1 MRDER
6 LEKLARLLVNYSTQ
20 VTPGDFVYIRADEVA
35 TPWAKA
41 VAREAVKAGGHVE
54 VVLTSDEISEVILKE
69 STEEQLKEGNLINET
84 LLAKADVWLTAW
96 GSRNVKYAS
105 NIDSEKIKHS
115 SIGAKKWRKFY
126 SDRMGDGSLRWCGT
140 QFPALGDA
148 QEAGMSLEEYEDF
161 VYGAGLLHLEDPVA
175 EWKRISKEQDR
186 WIAYLNTKS
195 SIRIVSGET
204 DVTASV
210 SGRKWINCD
219 GRVNFPDGEIFTSPV
234 EDSVNGKVYFEFPL
248 IYSGKEIQGIRLN
261 IVNGRIKEASAER
274 GEDLL
279 LTILDTDE
287 GARTFGEL
295 AIGTNYGIKNI
306 TKNILF
312 DEKIGGT
319 FHMAIGDSFPEAGGQ
334 NKSVIHWDMIGELRK
349 EGKIYADGE
358 LFHENGQFI
367 PEVLEKF
374 EESLSG
380 L

>member
-1 MRDER
+1 MRDQR
-6 LEKLARLLVNYSTQ
+6 LEKLAKLLVHYSTE
-20 VTPGDFVYIRADEVA
+20 VVPGDFVYIRADEVA

-69 STEEQLKEGNLINET
+69 STSDQLKEGNLINET
-84 LLAKADVWLTAW
+84 LLEKADVWLTAW
-96 GSRNVKYAS
+96 GSRNVKYAT
-105 NIDSEKIKHS
+105 NIDSEKIKDS

-126 SDRMGDGSLRWCGT
+126 SDRTGDGSLRWCGT

-161 VYGAGLLHLEDPVA
+161 VYGAGLLDKEDPVS
-175 EWKRISKEQDR
+175 EWKRISKEQER
-186 WIAYLNTKS
+186 WINYLNTKKT
-195 SIRIVSGET
+195 IRILSGET
-204 DVTASV
+204 DVTAKID
-210 SGRKWINCD
+210 GRKWVNCD
-219 GRVNFPDGEIFTSPV
+219 GKQNFPDGEIFTSPV
-234 EDSVNGKVYFEFPL
+234 EDAVDGKVHFEIPL
-248 IYSGKEIQGIRLN
+248 IYAGKEIEGIR
-261 IVNGRIKEASAER
+261 IKIEKGRVVEASAEK
-274 GEDLL
+274 GEELL

-295 AIGTNYGIKNI
+295 AIGTNYGIKNS

-319 FHMAIGDSFPEAGGQ
+319 FHMAIGDSFPEAGGE

-367 PEVLEKF
+367 PDVLVRF
-374 EESLSG
+374 EESDKR
-380 L
+380 